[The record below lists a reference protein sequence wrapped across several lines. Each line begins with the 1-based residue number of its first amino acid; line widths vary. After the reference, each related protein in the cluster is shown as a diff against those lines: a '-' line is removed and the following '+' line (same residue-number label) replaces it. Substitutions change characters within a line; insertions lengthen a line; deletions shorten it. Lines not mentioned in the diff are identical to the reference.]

1 MKQKKL
7 NLDAVRDSFMK
18 QKESKGGGGGNYLKL
33 DPIRTTLRLLPNFA
47 DAEESPSV
55 RFRLHTY
62 KIGGRLENAIEWG
75 WLAADAGYA
84 SIAVEAGKTTN
95 EQLKLAEEYGDPF
108 TKLATK
114 FKDFN
119 EEVPSGVWAK
129 TVYLF
134 NAVLRDK
141 DGDDT
146 VGILKMSQQLA
157 DMLGGVLEQFPEV
170 FDPSEDGFDIEI
182 AGNGKAGL
190 ARRYTGVTVV
200 RKTREVGIENIE
212 EKVKDLDMIVL
223 SNIRDYR
230 KKVDDLFTLYGD
242 DVARFGL
249 AATDFGE

>member
-7 NLDAVRDSFMK
+7 DLNAVRDSFLK
-18 QKESKGGGGGNYLKL
+18 QKEKKSGGGGNYLKL
-33 DPIRTTLRLLPNFA
+33 DANKTTIRLLPNFKDVEA
-47 DAEESPSV
+47 SPSA
-55 RFRLHTY
+55 RMRLHTY
-62 KIGGRLENAIEWG
+62 KVGGRLENALEWG
-75 WLAADAGYA
+75 WLAADEGFANM
-84 SIAVEAGKTTN
+84 AVEAGKITN
-95 EQLKLAEEYGDPF
+95 EQLALAVEYGDPF

-114 FKDFN
+114 FKDFD
-119 EEVPSGVWAK
+119 EEVPGGVWAK
-129 TVYLF
+129 TVFLF
-134 NAVLRDK
+134 NAVLR
-141 DGDDT
+141 GDEDE

-182 AGNGKAGL
+182 KGNGKAGL

-212 EKVKDLDMIVL
+212 EKVKDLDLVVL
-223 SNIRDYR
+223 SNIKDYR

-249 AATDFGE
+249 SATDFGE